1 MSVFDSAARAEIEAL
16 LEQRRQ
22 ITEENLDLLESC
34 QSQGSRSIQREIVR
48 GQLAAEHRETLGAG
62 LERRPS
68 EARINQAVASDHRYQ
83 TFYDQV
89 RRDHREYL
97 VVKERLYANAARIK
111 FLLKAVPVSDA
122 VDDIDGGGLSPEDD
136 DPAPHE
142 VDETQG

>member
-83 TFYDQV
+83 AFYDRV
-89 RRDHREYL
+89 CRERREYL
-97 VVKERLYANAARIK
+97 LVKERLYANAVRIG
-111 FLLKAVPVSDA
+111 LLLRAGRLSD
-122 VDDIDGGGLSPEDD
+122 VDIDDGELAPEYD

-142 VDETQG
+142 IDETQG

>member
-1 MSVFDSAARAEIEAL
+1 MSVFDSAARAELEAL

-48 GQLAAEHRETLGAG
+48 GQLAAEHRETLGVG

-83 TFYDQV
+83 AFYDQV
-89 RRDHREYL
+89 CRERREYL
-97 VVKERLYANAARIK
+97 VIKERLYANAVRIG
-111 FLLKAVPVSDA
+111 LLLRAGRLSD
-122 VDDIDGGGLSPEDD
+122 VDIDDGELAPEYD

-142 VDETQG
+142 IDETQG

>member
-1 MSVFDSAARAEIEAL
+1 MSVFDSAAYAELEAL
-16 LEQRRQ
+16 LEHRRQ
-22 ITEENLDLLESC
+22 ITEENLDLLVSC
-34 QSQGSRSIQREIVR
+34 QIPGRYSFQGEILK
-48 GQLAAEHRETLGAG
+48 GHLAQEHRETLGAG

-68 EARINQAVASDHRYQ
+68 EASINQAVASDHRYQ

-97 VVKERLYANAARIK
+97 VVKERLYANAVKIK

-122 VDDIDGGGLSPEDD
+122 DDDIDGGGLSPEDD

-142 VDETQG
+142 IDETQG